1 MKKYILGTGISL
13 CLLMSSCLNDS
24 FLEVYPKGQ
33 QTEATVFTTYDN
45 FKTYAW
51 GLYNVFFGYTYDTGQ
66 TDEIFRGD
74 FESDNMIKGLSG
86 YEGQWAYQKAK
97 ATDEVKEWDYDYIRR
112 VNLMLAECGMSGINL
127 HSPFDYMVM
136 QAINKENEDD
146 FMSYRMEWMLNRLY
160 STGSRAAFITTK
172 EGR

>member
-51 GLYNVFFGYTYDTGQ
+51 GLYNVFFDIRMIRGRQ
-66 TDEIFRGD
+66 TKYSAEI
-74 FESDNMIKGLSG
+74 LSR
-86 YEGQWAYQKAK
+86 
-97 ATDEVKEWDYDYIRR
+97 TI
-112 VNLMLAECGMSGINL
+112 
-127 HSPFDYMVM
+127 
-136 QAINKENEDD
+136 
-146 FMSYRMEWMLNRLY
+146 
-160 STGSRAAFITTK
+160 
-172 EGR
+172 

>member
-51 GLYNVFFGYTYDTGQ
+51 GLYEYFDGFPTDGGYTPAN
-66 TDEIFRGD
+66 ISR
-74 FESDNMIKGLSG
+74 
-86 YEGQWAYQKAK
+86 
-97 ATDEVKEWDYDYIRR
+97 DYIMYSSDIRMIRGRR
-112 VNLMLAECGMSGINL
+112 TKYSAEIL
-127 HSPFDYMVM
+127 
-136 QAINKENEDD
+136 
-146 FMSYRMEWMLNRLY
+146 
-160 STGSRAAFITTK
+160 SRTI
-172 EGR
+172 

>member
-51 GLYNVFFGYTYDTGQ
+51 GLYSSDIRMIRGRRTKYSA
-66 TDEIFRGD
+66 EI
-74 FESDNMIKGLSG
+74 LSR
-86 YEGQWAYQKAK
+86 
-97 ATDEVKEWDYDYIRR
+97 TI
-112 VNLMLAECGMSGINL
+112 
-127 HSPFDYMVM
+127 
-136 QAINKENEDD
+136 
-146 FMSYRMEWMLNRLY
+146 
-160 STGSRAAFITTK
+160 
-172 EGR
+172 

>member
-97 ATDEVKEWDYDYIRR
+97 ATDEAKEWDYDYIRR
-112 VNLMLAECGMSGINL
+112 VNLMLDNIDGSQMNDTE
-127 HSPFDYMVM
+127 
-136 QAINKENEDD
+136 KEHWRSVGY
-146 FMSYRMEWMLNRLY
+146 FFRSYKYFQMLSRFGDIPWVRMR
-160 STGSRAAFITTK
+160 
-172 EGR
+172 

>member
-51 GLYNVFFGYTYDTGQ
+51 GLYNVF
-66 TDEIFRGD
+66 
-74 FESDNMIKGLSG
+74 
-86 YEGQWAYQKAK
+86 
-97 ATDEVKEWDYDYIRR
+97 
-112 VNLMLAECGMSGINL
+112 
-127 HSPFDYMVM
+127 
-136 QAINKENEDD
+136 
-146 FMSYRMEWMLNRLY
+146 
-160 STGSRAAFITTK
+160 
-172 EGR
+172 

>member
-51 GLYNVFFGYTYDTGQ
+51 GLYNVFFGYAT
-66 TDEIFRGD
+66 
-74 FESDNMIKGLSG
+74 SGL
-86 YEGQWAYQKAK
+86 
-97 ATDEVKEWDYDYIRR
+97 
-112 VNLMLAECGMSGINL
+112 
-127 HSPFDYMVM
+127 
-136 QAINKENEDD
+136 
-146 FMSYRMEWMLNRLY
+146 
-160 STGSRAAFITTK
+160 FI
-172 EGR
+172 E